1 MIVWIASYPKSGN
14 TLIRSMLAAYFF
26 SNDGVYNFEQLQNIQ
41 QFPAAPIFLRMGIDL
56 RNEREVV
63 KNYIKAQESFNS
75 KNSIQF
81 IKTHSSLFNYN
92 NSPFTN
98 LNNTLGVIYAVRDP
112 RNIVTSLANHSGI
125 STEHAAET
133 MINNKAF
140 GGKFDDEDNSE
151 KIIVYTGRWNDNY
164 NSWKSFKPLGKY
176 LLIKYEDMINNR
188 DMTLR
193 TILKFIYQINGK
205 KFKIDQNKFKNV
217 IESTTFKKMKKLEQN
232 KGFQEAKMNFKT
244 GKKRTFFNLGSN
256 NDWKKLLDPS
266 LKIKIEN
273 SFKKE
278 LKELHYL

>member
-26 SNDGVYNFEQLQNIQ
+26 SDDGVYSFEQLQNIQ
-41 QFPAAPIFLRMGIDL
+41 QFPAAPIFLKMGIDIK
-56 RNEREVV
+56 NEKEVV

-75 KNSIQF
+75 TNSIQF

-92 NSPFTN
+92 NNPFTD
-98 LNNTLGVIYAVRDP
+98 LNNTLGVIYVVRDP
-112 RNIVTSLANHSGI
+112 RNVVTSLANHSGI
-125 STEHAAET
+125 SKEYAAET

-140 GGKFDDEDNSE
+140 GGKIDSEDKSN
-151 KIIVYTGRWNDNY
+151 KIIVYSGRWNDNY

-193 TILKFIYQINGK
+193 TILKFIHQIDGK
-205 KFKIDQNKFKNV
+205 KFKIDQKKFQNV
-217 IESTTFKKMKKLEQN
+217 IDSTTFKKMKKLEEN
-232 KGFQEAKMNFKT
+232 VGFQEAKTDFKT
-244 GKKRTFFNLGSN
+244 EKKITFFNLGESN
-256 NDWKKLLDPS
+256 NWKKLLDPS

-278 LKELHYL
+278 LKELNYL